1 MAAGTSGVL
10 QIMGQMAP
18 TIHLHHKELWKCY
31 DFMTNSIVVKVAE
44 LASKVRHLTGSHI
57 SRTFGGSCKE
67 YYTPPPTPQPPTA
80 NPTPI
85 PGSSI
90 LYTKNSV

>member
-44 LASKVRHLTGSHI
+44 LASKVRHLTGSRI
-57 SRTFGGSCKE
+57 SHTFRDYVKNTTPH
-67 YYTPPPTPQPPTA
+67 TPPHPRE
-80 NPTPI
+80 
-85 PGSSI
+85 
-90 LYTKNSV
+90 